1 MTVRKTA
8 LSTLTVSILIT
19 GFIFFRLYYINL
31 LSKLMNVFFGDNEYF
46 SVISE
51 RLSPNMHI
59 GAFFPSLFYFCVIV
73 IIIACFINSILDYKI
88 ALKIFSSFKSPL
100 ILSVIITISL
110 CIFKINIL
118 QLWAIFYGCIILCL
132 HSTLK
137 KLLLQSE
144 STGSYA
150 NLKLIKGFFPAIK
163 NTIINAFS
171 TGIRNYNN
179 PVDEIIVLLSVFLVL
194 LLEVIAIISY
204 FIYFTNHWRL
214 IFLSHLLNSQ

>member
-1 MTVRKTA
+1 MTVRKIT
-8 LSTLTVSILIT
+8 LSTLTVSISLT

-46 SVISE
+46 YIISE
-51 RLSPNMHI
+51 RLLPNMYI
-59 GAFFPSLFYFCVIV
+59 SAFFPSLFYFCVIAIV
-73 IIIACFINSILDYKI
+73 IACFINSILDYKI
-88 ALKIFSSFKSPL
+88 ALKIFSSFKFPL
-100 ILSVIITISL
+100 ILTMIITITL

-144 STGSYA
+144 STGSYV

-163 NTIINAFS
+163 NTIVNAFS

-179 PVDEIIVLLSVFLVL
+179 PVDEIIILLAVFLIL
-194 LLEVIAIISY
+194 LLEVMAIISY
-204 FIYFTNHWRL
+204 IIYLTNHWRL
-214 IFLSHLLNSQ
+214 IFLSHLLNSL